1 MVCAAARRRR
11 LLSHTPHAWQGAYRR
26 ETKQKSALDASRL
39 GQAHMSIRTIATI
52 LTFVCFGIAFIC
64 WSWLSIEE
72 SRRHTR
78 QKALE
83 EYLGLKDPE
92 GVKQL
97 SEADKLMSGWALPG
111 GNRK

>member
-1 MVCAAARRRR
+1 
-11 LLSHTPHAWQGAYRR
+11 
-26 ETKQKSALDASRL
+26 
-39 GQAHMSIRTIATI
+39 MSIRTIATI
-52 LTFVCFGIAFIC
+52 LMFVCFGIAFIC

-97 SEADKLMSGWALPG
+97 SEADRLMSGWALLG

>member
-1 MVCAAARRRR
+1 M
-11 LLSHTPHAWQGAYRR
+11 
-26 ETKQKSALDASRL
+26 
-39 GQAHMSIRTIATI
+39 
-52 LTFVCFGIAFIC
+52 FVCFGIAFIC

-97 SEADKLMSGWALPG
+97 LEADRLMSGWALLG

>member
-1 MVCAAARRRR
+1 M
-11 LLSHTPHAWQGAYRR
+11 
-26 ETKQKSALDASRL
+26 
-39 GQAHMSIRTIATI
+39 
-52 LTFVCFGIAFIC
+52 FVCFGIAFIC

-83 EYLGLKDPE
+83 EYLGLKDPA

-97 SEADKLMSGWALPG
+97 PEADKLMSGWALSG

>member
-1 MVCAAARRRR
+1 
-11 LLSHTPHAWQGAYRR
+11 
-26 ETKQKSALDASRL
+26 
-39 GQAHMSIRTIATI
+39 MSIQTIATI
-52 LTFVCFGIAFIC
+52 LTFVCFGIGFIC

-92 GVKQL
+92 GIKQL
-97 SEADKLMSGWALPG
+97 SDEADKLMSGWAFPG
-111 GNRK
+111 GNSK